1 LDPEEPLVLNVLG
14 QAKVVL
20 HATTLSVTTLF
31 LNLLSAKHEMPF
43 MLLYLLTASNI
54 AAPSSTEEFLGT
66 MAFYRDAKYG
76 HHLGTLKVD
85 VANRCYNLDC
95 SHLNNNV
102 ASVTWTGLP
111 LDATYDD
118 ETSAQVAF
126 YADKDCTGSSQH
138 FQTRWG
144 GVSSLS
150 PTGLNDVVSS
160 FMILQSSTGIENG
173 IHSICGLGA

>member
-118 ETSAQVAF
+118 ETSAQVCLLRGQGLHRLESAF
-126 YADKDCTGSSQH
+126 PDAVGWGLFALPYWSQRCRLVLH
-138 FQTRWG
+138 DTSVLDRDRKWH
-144 GVSSLS
+144 
-150 PTGLNDVVSS
+150 P
-160 FMILQSSTGIENG
+160 
-173 IHSICGLGA
+173 